1 VQPAPTPV
9 TNPDHRPHVVVV
21 GSGISGLSACWHLLR
36 GARVTLLESEHR
48 LGGHTHT
55 HQIEVNGRSGP
66 VDTGFIVFNHRTYPG
81 LTRWFDQLGVRIH
94 KADMSFAVSVDR
106 GAFEWCGSTLNT
118 IFAQR
123 TNLLSARFWKM
134 LYDILRFN
142 AKAPR
147 DAEDK
152 RESDDPGPSLGDY
165 LDNNGYSQT
174 FQHGYLLPMAGAI
187 WSCPAEQM
195 RAFPLRSFVR
205 FCSNHGLL
213 SVFNRPQWLSLKG
226 GSQSYIQAFLEQVQR
241 DSLPLTIQT
250 GVEVGAIQ
258 SVPAGPQGAHS
269 VRIMAHRKQEPAQPT
284 QPAAAFELQADAVV
298 LACHSDQSLRLLAS
312 TNHPASRWLA
322 DIGYQPNTAYLH
334 TDLTLMPKR
343 RGAWA
348 AWNYL
353 SNNLEG
359 SSETQNSVSVTYW
372 MNQLQDLVHPEPILV
387 SLNPPQPPKPESTI
401 KTLSYAHPIFDGPA
415 IQAQAML
422 QAVQGEQSVWLA
434 GAWLG
439 NGFHEDG
446 YQSGRRAAM
455 DILSALT
462 DHPPAVPPV
471 VDHPRLAG
479 SAV

>member
-1 VQPAPTPV
+1 VQPTPTSADH
-9 TNPDHRPHVVVV
+9 PDHRPHVVVV

-81 LTRWFDQLGVRIH
+81 LTRWFNQLGVKIH
-94 KADMSFAVSVDR
+94 KADMSFAVSVQQ
-106 GAFEWCGSTLNT
+106 GTFEWCGSTLNT

-142 AKAPR
+142 AQAPR
-147 DAEDK
+147 DAEAK
-152 RESDDPGPSLGDY
+152 RETDDPGPSLGEY
-165 LDNNGYSQT
+165 LDANGYGET

-213 SVFNRPQWLSLKG
+213 SLMNRPQWLSLKG
-226 GSQSYIQAFLEQVQR
+226 GSQSYIQALLQQVEQ
-241 DSLPLTIQT
+241 DGLPLTIKT
-250 GVEVGAIQ
+250 GFAVESIQ
-258 SVPAGPQGAHS
+258 SGPAGPGCAHPLR
-269 VRIMAHRKQEPAQPT
+269 VFGRQMAEASTP
-284 QPAAAFELQADAVV
+284 FELQADAVV
-298 LACHSDQSLRLLAS
+298 LACHSDQSLRLLE
-312 TNHPASRWLA
+312 TTDHPASQWLA

-334 TDLTLMPKR
+334 TDPALMPKR

-353 SNNLEG
+353 SG
-359 SSETQNSVSVTYW
+359 SLTGSPRADSTVSVTYW
-372 MNQLQDLVHPEPILV
+372 MNQLQDLVQPEPILV
-387 SLNPPQPPKPESTI
+387 SLNPPKPPRPESTI
-401 KTLSYAHPIFDGPA
+401 KTLHYAHPIFDGPA

-422 QAVQGEQSVWLA
+422 QAVQGEQGVWLA

-455 DILSALT
+455 DILSTLT
-462 DHPPAVPPV
+462 TRPGVGGPEADHPS
-471 VDHPRLAG
+471 LAG